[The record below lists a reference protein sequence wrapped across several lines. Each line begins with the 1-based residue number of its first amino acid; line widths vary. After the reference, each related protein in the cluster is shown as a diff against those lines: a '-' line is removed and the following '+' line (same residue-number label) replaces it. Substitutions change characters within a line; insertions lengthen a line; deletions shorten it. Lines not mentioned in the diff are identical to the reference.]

1 LLNLR
6 SVGAEEEGEQKGR
19 ALKRNRKNPV
29 GPPKGH
35 ALSPKDAPVPAWRQ
49 VLVVVLGLAAIAL
62 IVSPLLLL
70 GRPKGVQGK
79 ELSQVLT
86 AVDHGTIDGQAIQ
99 WIQVDDNSR
108 MVILNLADGTQVGAH
123 YPDYYA
129 ATLIGRLESTGLP
142 FETDAP
148 SSPSIWGSL
157 LVSLIPVALIIG
169 FLVWFAKRSGMGGA
183 GAKAFTTAT
192 AELGDVPVTRFG
204 EVVGCD
210 EALEELTEIVTF
222 LHQPERFAAAG
233 ARMPRG
239 FLLVGPPGT
248 GKTLL
253 ARAVAGEAGV
263 PFYAAA
269 GSDFT
274 EMFVGVGAARVRS
287 LFAKAKKTG
296 GIIFLDELDSIG
308 RARTGTTPGS
318 GGTDEREST
327 LNALLV
333 EMDGFGKDSN
343 VIVIAATNRPDV
355 LDSALL
361 RAGRFDRQVT
371 VSPPDRKGRTRLL
384 ELYTEDR
391 KTAADVDFVALAR
404 RMPGLTGADIANLVN
419 QAALETARAGRDE
432 LCSDDFAEALAT
444 VMMGRARRSATVTER
459 DRQITAWHEAGH
471 AVVALV
477 VPEAHDPVQVTIV
490 PRGTAGGV
498 TWMGGDDASFL
509 TGAEARATLAVDL
522 AGRAAE
528 EILLDGD
535 FTQGA
540 SSDIASATR
549 LAQRM
554 VAEWGMS
561 SLGLAAVGPEH
572 AGSGLVERV
581 HAEADALMTDALA
594 RSRTLLVEHR
604 ELLEAVVADLLADET
619 IDLDRM
625 RELRT
630 SVDATPVG

>member
-1 LLNLR
+1 MR
-6 SVGAEEEGEQKGR
+6 K
-19 ALKRNRKNPV
+19 NRKNA

-35 ALSPKDAPVPAWRQ
+35 ALSPKEQPVPVWRQ
-49 VLVVVLGLAAIAL
+49 ALLVGLGLAAVAL
-62 IVSPLLLL
+62 IVTPALLLDRPDEVD
-70 GRPKGVQGK
+70 GRD
-79 ELSQVLT
+79 LSEVLT
-86 AVDHGTIDGQAIQ
+86 AVDRGTFDGLPVRSIE
-99 WIQVDDNSR
+99 VDDDSR
-108 MVILNLADGTQVGAH
+108 MVILNLVGGSQVGAH
-123 YPDYYA
+123 YPAHYG
-129 ATLIGRLESTGLP
+129 ATLVDRLEATALP
-142 FETDAP
+142 FETEPPA
-148 SSPSIWGSL
+148 SPSIWGPL
-157 LVSLIPVALIIG
+157 LMTFLPVALIIG
-169 FLVWFAKRSGMGGA
+169 FLLWFARRSGMGGA
-183 GAKAFTTAT
+183 RAFTTAK
-192 AELGDVPVTRFG
+192 AEVGGVPATRFS
-204 EVVGCD
+204 EVLGCD
-210 EALEELTEIVTF
+210 EAVEELAEIVAF
-222 LHQPERFAAAG
+222 LHQPDRFAAAG

-274 EMFVGVGAARVRS
+274 EMFVGVGAARVRN

-296 GIIFLDELDSIG
+296 GIVFVDELDSIG
-308 RARTGTTPGS
+308 RARTGTTPNS

-343 VIVIAATNRPDV
+343 VIVMAATNRPDV
-355 LDSALL
+355 LDPALL

-371 VSPPDRKGRTRLL
+371 VAPPDRKGRTRLL
-384 ELYTEDR
+384 ELYTEGR
-391 KTAADVDFVALAR
+391 RTAADVDFVALAR

-419 QAALETARAGRDE
+419 QAALEAARGGRDE
-432 LCSDDFAEALAT
+432 LTTADFAEALAT

-471 AVVALV
+471 ALAALLI
-477 VPEAHDPVQVTIV
+477 PDAHDPVQVTIV
-490 PRGTAGGV
+490 PRGGAGGV

-509 TGAEARATLAVDL
+509 TGTEARARLAVSL

-540 SSDIASATR
+540 SSDIASATH

-561 SLGLAAVGPEH
+561 GLGLAAVGPEH
-572 AGSGLVERV
+572 AGSALVERV
-581 HAEADALMTDALA
+581 HAEADGLLGEALA
-594 RSRTLLVEHR
+594 RARALLAAHR
-604 ELLEAVVADLLADET
+604 PLLEGVVAELLEEET
-619 IDLDRM
+619 IDLDRL
-625 RELRT
+625 RELQ
-630 SVDATPVG
+630 ATVEPGCVEPGPPEPSPLQPALRG

>member
-1 LLNLR
+1 M
-6 SVGAEEEGEQKGR
+6 
-19 ALKRNRKNPV
+19 RKNRHNDS
-29 GPPKGH
+29 GPPPGH
-35 ALSPKDAPVPAWRQ
+35 ALSPKEQPTPLWRHL
-49 VLVVVLGLAAIAL
+49 LVVGLGLAAIAL
-62 IVSPLLLL
+62 IVSPLLLI

-79 ELSQVLT
+79 ELSDVLT
-86 AVDHGTIDGQAIQ
+86 AVDHGSIDGQAIQ
-99 WIQVDDNSR
+99 WIEVDDNSR
-108 MVILNLADGTQVGAH
+108 MVILNLADGSQVGAH
-123 YPDYYA
+123 YPDYYGG
-129 ATLIGRLESTGLP
+129 TLIGRLETTGLP

-148 SSPSIWGSL
+148 SSPSIWPSL
-157 LVSLIPVALIIG
+157 LMTFLPVALIIG
-169 FLVWFAKRSGMGGA
+169 FLVWFARRSGMG
-183 GAKAFTTAT
+183 GAKAFTTAK
-192 AELGDVPVTRFG
+192 AEVGDVPVTRFS

-210 EALEELTEIVTF
+210 EAVEELAEIVQF

-274 EMFVGVGAARVRS
+274 EMFVGVGAARVRN

-333 EMDGFGKDSN
+333 EMDGFGKDAN

-361 RAGRFDRQVT
+361 RAGRFDRQVM
-371 VSPPDRKGRTRLL
+371 VAPPDRKGRTRLL
-384 ELYTEDR
+384 ELYTAER
-391 KTAADVDFVALAR
+391 KLAADVDFVALAR

-419 QAALETARAGRDE
+419 QASLEAARAGRDE
-432 LCSDDFAEALAT
+432 LCTADFAEALAT
-444 VMMGRARRSATVTER
+444 VMMGRARKSATVTDR
-459 DRQITAWHEAGH
+459 DREITAWHEAGH
-471 AVVALV
+471 ALAALV

-490 PRGTAGGV
+490 PRGQAGGV
-498 TWMGGDDASFL
+498 TWMGGDDAAFM
-509 TGAEARATLAVDL
+509 TGAEARARLVVSL

-528 EILLDGD
+528 EILLGGD

-540 SSDIASATR
+540 SSDIANATA

-561 SLGLAAVGPEH
+561 SLGLATIGPEH
-572 AGSGLVERV
+572 AGSPLLERV
-581 HAEADALMTDALA
+581 HGETDGLMTDALA
-594 RSRTLLVEHR
+594 RARALLAAHR
-604 ELLEAVVADLLADET
+604 PLLEMVVAELLAEET
-619 IDLDRM
+619 IDLDRLKA
-625 RELRT
+625 LR
-630 SVDATPVG
+630 ATAEPGFLDSEPVRG